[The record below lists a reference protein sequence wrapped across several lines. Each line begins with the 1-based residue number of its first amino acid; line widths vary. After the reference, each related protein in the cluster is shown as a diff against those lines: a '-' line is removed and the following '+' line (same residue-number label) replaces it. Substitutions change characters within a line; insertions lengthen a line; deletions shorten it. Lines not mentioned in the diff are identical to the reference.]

1 MTRRAIAIPQPAC
14 YTATEGCGA
23 APYPGNVAECT
34 KEMRVLVIPTALLR
48 RFYVEDTLRNT
59 DQGVEFRLKNRV
71 APTTLVAVGPLEID
85 GTVVP
90 PERVMLQASKTRS
103 AVAVGSRQPLQ
114 LPMGRSLTV
123 KVAIPP
129 LARGSHHL
137 RLHVV
142 TREVGP
148 VVIEF
153 SDTV

>member
-1 MTRRAIAIPQPAC
+1 MSPHD
-14 YTATEGCGA
+14 
-23 APYPGNVAECT
+23 T
-34 KEMRVLVIPTALLR
+34 KEMKALVIPTALLR
-48 RFYVEDTLRNT
+48 RFYVEHTLRNT
-59 DQGVEFRLKNRV
+59 DQGVEFKLKNRV
-71 APTTLVAVGPLEID
+71 APTTLVAVGPLEMD
-85 GTVVP
+85 GTLVSS
-90 PERVMLQASKTRS
+90 ERVMLQASKTRS
-103 AVAVGSRQPLQ
+103 AAAIGPRQPLQ

-129 LARGSHHL
+129 LPRGAHHV